1 MSPHT
6 TQSNPNIIH
15 KADLNGVKKQQRLAT
30 NREAA
35 KASRLRKKL
44 QLEQLEIN
52 VLQLTQHNKDL
63 MEENQLLR
71 QKVNNYISLDQYR
84 ALISQQEAQQR
95 VKVQQQQQCLQ
106 SLQAAAAVSKFTK
119 PQLNFNLAT
128 YVVSL

>member
-63 MEENQLLR
+63 LEENQLLR

-95 VKVQQQQQCLQ
+95 LQQQRLQ
-106 SLQAAAAVSKFTK
+106 RLQAAEIVSKQQF
-119 PQLNFNLAT
+119 
-128 YVVSL
+128 